1 MKTKKEFMLRNVAGE
16 YMVVPTGKASVHFN
30 GVITLN
36 ESGKL
41 LYEKLEKGCEK
52 DALVSLL
59 VETYEI
65 DTQTAKKDVNSF
77 LETLRKKDVLDE
89 HA

>member
-1 MKTKKEFMLRNVAGE
+1 MKIKKDFMLRSVAGE
-16 YMVVPTGKASVHFN
+16 HMVVPTGKASVHFN

-36 ESGKL
+36 DSGKL
-41 LYEKLEKGCEK
+41 LYETLEKGCEK
-52 DALVSLL
+52 DDLVTLL
-59 VETYEI
+59 METYEI
-65 DTQTAKKDVNSF
+65 DLETAKRDVRAF